1 MFHKRLAFYLIIITQ
16 TLSLIGSRLTA
27 VGMGIWVFQNTGNT
41 TPVLL
46 TAFFAELPGMLGG
59 SLAGVLVDRWDRRK
73 VMILADSGQA
83 FGSLLLVASLLSGQF
98 QVWHLYLV
106 SFIQGVF
113 GTFQQPAEDAA
124 MTMLVPENKRDR
136 GNAIR
141 QMAFPL
147 AGVVATGLAGL
158 FFVWIGIT
166 GIILIDLVSFLVA
179 VTAVL
184 LVAIP
189 KPEISP
195 EGLAASGNWLRELK
209 AGLQYFIKRRQ
220 LLLLVLYLTFINFL
234 LNGPLSLDIPYLLSK
249 TSDEKITGTL
259 MAMMSLGA
267 FTGAGLIAL
276 RGKIHRRV
284 VTMLT
289 LLLISALMFLVLGI
303 SNKPWVLGASL
314 FLLMIPLPVMNALII
329 SLLQAKTPADMQGR
343 IFSAFWQ
350 LGYLGSTASFL
361 LTGQLVDKWLE
372 PMVATAGWSFWAP
385 LVGDQPGSGMG
396 LLLVATG
403 LLMLLSTLAM
413 LASRSIRRLE
423 SDLPDYVTDGG
434 NTGN

>member
-1 MFHKRLAFYLIIITQ
+1 MFQKRLAFYIIIITQ

-59 SLAGVLVDRWDRRK
+59 SLAGVMVDRWDRRK
-73 VMILADSGQA
+73 VMILSDSGQA
-83 FGSLLLVASLLSGQF
+83 LGSLLLVASLASGQF

-124 MTMLVPENKRDR
+124 MTMLVPENQRDR

-158 FFVWIGIT
+158 FYVWIGIS
-166 GIILIDLVSFLVA
+166 GIIMIDLASFLVA

-184 LVAIP
+184 LVVIP
-189 KPEISP
+189 KPALSA
-195 EGLAASGNWLRELK
+195 EGLAASGNWFRELK
-209 AGLQYFIKRRQ
+209 AGLQYFIQRRQ
-220 LLLLVLYLTFINFL
+220 LLILVLYLTFINFL

-259 MAMMSLGA
+259 MALMSLGA

-284 VTMLT
+284 VTMLGA
-289 LLLISALMFLVLGI
+289 LLVSGLMFLVLGV
-303 SNKPWVLGASL
+303 SSRAWVLGASL
-314 FLLMIPLPVMNALII
+314 FLLMIPLPVMNTLII

-361 LTGQLVDKWLE
+361 LTGQLVDNWLE
-372 PMVATAGWSFWAP
+372 PMVGTARWTIWVP

-403 LLMLLSTLAM
+403 LLMLISTALM
-413 LASRSIRRLE
+413 LVLRPIRTME
-423 SDLPDYVTDGG
+423 QFLPDYFINDE
-434 NTGN
+434 N